1 MSFWRSWME
10 RVTGRADRDLDRELR
25 AHLDLEAEEQQESG
39 LPSGE
44 ARHAAQRAFGNTTLI
59 KEDTRAMWGR
69 TSLEQLEQDLRYTG
83 RMMRKNL
90 GFSAVVIACLALGIG

>member
-1 MSFWRSWME
+1 MNWWRKL
-10 RVTGRADRDLDRELR
+10 ADRIAGRSDLDLDRELR

-69 TSLEQLEQDLRYTG
+69 TSLEQLEQDLR
-83 RMMRKNL
+83 
-90 GFSAVVIACLALGIG
+90 